1 MSSLPRSGFSSIDSQ
16 KQLYGAYKVKNL
28 NIKHRQYS
36 SSKFIKTLMLNE
48 SKTQKLIEKEGFS
61 EALDGALEKR

>member
-16 KQLYGAYKVKNL
+16 RQISGAYKVKNV

-48 SKTQKLIEKEGFS
+48 SKSQKLIEKDGYS
-61 EALDGALEKR
+61 EALDGAMEKK